1 MKSTHFPLLR
11 SSPAV
16 GTGSYGAL
24 PSPGAGDISSYAA
37 SSLSASTASEE
48 VGERGHDHDD
58 TGELAPPRLRERGKR
73 KAAGVQDDD
82 TGAQNKSRE
91 ASGVSPLLGHLP
103 DAESEYEHGDEG
115 GEDEEE
121 DEDEDEDD
129 NSP

>member
-48 VGERGHDHDD
+48 VDGRGHDNDD
-58 TGELAPPRLRERGKR
+58 TGELVPPRLRERGKR
-73 KAAGVQDDD
+73 KAASVQDDD
-82 TGAQNKSRE
+82 TGFQNKSRE
-91 ASGVSPLLGHLP
+91 ASGASPLLGHLP
-103 DAESEYEHGDEG
+103 DAESEYEHGEEGDEG
-115 GEDEEE
+115 NEDEE
-121 DEDEDEDD
+121 DDEDD

>member
-24 PSPGAGDISSYAA
+24 PSPSAGDINSYAT

-48 VGERGHDHDD
+48 VEGWGHDNDDDD
-58 TGELAPPRLRERGKR
+58 TGGLAPPRLRERGKR
-73 KAAGVQDDD
+73 KAASVQDDD
-82 TGAQNKSRE
+82 TGVQDKSRE
-91 ASGVSPLLGHLP
+91 ASGTSPLLGHAP
-103 DAESEYEHGDEG
+103 DLESEYEHR
-115 GEDEEE
+115 EEE
-121 DEDEDEDD
+121 EEEEDEDD